1 MTPDNKAALDEL
13 TRRINDVLVV
23 LSGMELDKSINRDVV
38 ISARYMV
45 VAAHAVAQAG
55 FSE

>member
-1 MTPDNKAALDEL
+1 MTPDNQAAIDEL

-23 LSGMELDKSINRDVV
+23 LSGMELDQSIHRDEI

-45 VAAHAVAQAG
+45 VAAHAIAIGGVT
-55 FSE
+55 E

>member
-23 LSGMELDKSINRDVV
+23 LSGMELDKSINRDAV

-45 VAAHAVAQAG
+45 VAAHAIAQSGIA
-55 FSE
+55 E